1 MKSRNTCPRGWRAV
15 ESKKHLNKNQSGGYT
30 IEENQTAS
38 EIARRFAE
46 AKVNLSTSQIKDT
59 KFRKVAQKIIS
70 EMKRLQVPGVAIG
83 IWHNGQ
89 GFADGFGVTSLE
101 HPLPVTANTLFQTGS
116 ISKTFT
122 GTMLMQLAEQG
133 KVDLDAPV
141 KKYIKDFKLHDKNV
155 TKKVTVRNLLTHMGG
170 WVGDYFNDFGNGDDA
185 LEKMVRDISKLPQ
198 VQPLGTIWSY
208 NNTGFNIASRIIEI
222 VTKKPYEQ
230 AAQEMLFDP
239 IGLEMSFFYPSD
251 LLFTHRFV
259 VGHQKVKDKVQ
270 VARPWA
276 IGRAG
281 NGVGG
286 VVSTVRDLL
295 KYARFHMSNGKKNV
309 ITGKS
314 LKAMRVPQ
322 ADAGPRGLMGIT
334 WFIRE
339 VGDLTTYSHGGATN
353 GQQALF
359 CFIPE
364 KDFALAILANS
375 DDGGIINNGIF
386 GYALEL
392 YYNAR
397 STLPKP
403 IKTPAKE
410 LGNYAGRYRIGTEC
424 FDLKAKGEHLIY
436 HHIPLGGFP
445 RPDTPPGPAMP
456 PMRFSFYEND
466 KVIGL
471 DEPYKDALGDFIRDE
486 RGKLQYFR
494 IGGRAH
500 KKIK

>member
-1 MKSRNTCPRGWRAV
+1 MNTKPSPNSNKDSKFDTISRHIV
-15 ESKKHLNKNQSGGYT
+15 K
-30 IEENQTAS
+30 
-38 EIARRFAE
+38 
-46 AKVNLSTSQIKDT
+46 
-59 KFRKVAQKIIS
+59 
-70 EMKRLQVPGVAIG
+70 EMKRLKVPGVAVG
-83 IWHNGQ
+83 IYHKGKEYT
-89 GFADGFGVTSLE
+89 AGFGVTSVE
-101 HPLPVTANTLFQTGS
+101 HPLPVTADTLFQTGS

-122 GTMLMQLAEQG
+122 GTLMMMLVEQG

-141 KKYIKDFKLHDKNV
+141 KKYIRDFKVKNMDV
-155 TKKVTVRNLLTHMGG
+155 TAKVTVRQLLTHMGG

-185 LEKMVRDISKLPQ
+185 LDSMVKDIARLPQ

-208 NNTGFNIASRIIEI
+208 NNTGFNVASRIIEV

-230 AAQEMLFDP
+230 AMQEMLLDP
-239 IGLEMSFFYPSD
+239 LGLDMTFFYPSD
-251 LLFTHRFV
+251 ILFTHRFV

-295 KYARFHMSNGKKNV
+295 KYARFHMSSGRKNV

-322 ADAGPRGLMGIT
+322 ADAGGRGMMGIT
-334 WFIRE
+334 WFIRK
-339 VGDLTTYSHGGATN
+339 VGDLTAYSHGGATH
-353 GQQALF
+353 GQQAYF
-359 CFIPE
+359 FFIPDE
-364 KDFALAILANS
+364 DFACAILTNS
-375 DDGGIINNGIF
+375 DDGGIITAGVF
-386 GYALEL
+386 SEALEL
-392 YYNAR
+392 YFKAK
-397 STLPKP
+397 SKLPKS
-403 IKTPAKE
+403 IETTTVE
-410 LGNYAGRYRIGTEC
+410 LKQYIGRYKIGTEC
-424 FDLKAKGEHLIY
+424 FDLKVKGRHLIY

-456 PMRFSFYEND
+456 PMRFLFYEKD
-466 KVIGL
+466 RVIGL
-471 DEPYKDALGDFIRDE
+471 DEPYKDAFGEFFRNE
-486 RGKLQYFR
+486 KGRLQFFR

>member
-1 MKSRNTCPRGWRAV
+1 M
-15 ESKKHLNKNQSGGYT
+15 
-30 IEENQTAS
+30 
-38 EIARRFAE
+38 
-46 AKVNLSTSQIKDT
+46 NLSTSHITDPTFK
-59 KFRKVAQKIIS
+59 KIAQKIVS
-70 EMKRLQVPGVAIG
+70 EMKRLHVPGVAIG
-83 IWHNGQ
+83 IWHKGKEY
-89 GFADGFGVTSLE
+89 AEGFGVTNVE
-101 HPLPVTANTLFQTGS
+101 HPLPVTPDTLFQTGS
-116 ISKTFT
+116 ISKTYT
-122 GTMLMQLAEQG
+122 GTLLMQLVEQG

-141 KKYIKDFKLHDKNV
+141 RKYLRDFKLRDKEV
-155 TKKVTVRNLLTHMGG
+155 TSKVTLRHLLTHMGG

-185 LEKMVRDISKLPQ
+185 LDKMVRDIAKLPQ

-208 NNTGFNIASRIIEI
+208 NNTGFNIAARMIEV

-239 IGLEMSFFYPSD
+239 IGLKMSFFYPSD
-251 LLFTHRFV
+251 ILFTHRFV

-295 KYARFHMSNGKKNV
+295 KYARFHMSSGSKNV

-314 LKAMRVPQ
+314 LRAMRIPQ

-334 WFIRE
+334 WFIRKI
-339 VGDLTTYSHGGATN
+339 GDLTIYAHGGATH
-353 GQQALF
+353 GQQAYF

-364 KDFALAILANS
+364 KDFALAILTNS
-375 DDGGIINNGIF
+375 DDGGIITSAVFNTT
-386 GYALEL
+386 LDL
-392 YYNAR
+392 YFHVK
-397 STLPKP
+397 SKLPKP
-403 IKTPAKE
+403 IKTSASERKK
-410 LGNYAGRYRIGTEC
+410 YVGRYRIGTEC
-424 FDLKAKGEHLIY
+424 FDLKVKGEYLMY

-445 RPDTPPGPAMP
+445 TPDTPPGPALP
-456 PMRFSFYEND
+456 PMRFSFYEPD

-486 RGKLQYFR
+486 KGKLQFFR